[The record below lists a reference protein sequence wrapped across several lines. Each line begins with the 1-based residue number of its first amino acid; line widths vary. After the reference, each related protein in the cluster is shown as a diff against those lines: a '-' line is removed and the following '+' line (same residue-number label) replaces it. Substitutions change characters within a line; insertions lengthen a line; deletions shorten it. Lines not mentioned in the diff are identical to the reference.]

1 MGTLITIH
9 TTASAAIAVFVC
21 WYLYNNKY
29 YKINNIMIEIT
40 ISTFKSKFF
49 IAATN
54 NKTKTLYTSAA
65 VLIKDALER
74 TLPTE
79 AKAFTFTNN
88 SVTMPRRYQ
97 LKVSTSTNDF
107 GFKIINFTFI
117 F

>member
-1 MGTLITIH
+1 
-9 TTASAAIAVFVC
+9 
-21 WYLYNNKY
+21 
-29 YKINNIMIEIT
+29 MIEIT
-40 ISTFKSKFF
+40 ISTIKSKFF

-54 NKTKTLYTSAA
+54 NTTKTLYTSAA
-65 VLIKDALER
+65 TLIKDALER

-79 AKAFTFTNN
+79 AKAFTFTDN

-107 GFKIINFTFI
+107 GFNINNFTFI